1 MTDQAPRNS
10 GQARGEGA
18 FQRTLESLR
27 MSPGF
32 NNDLEQQESTGD
44 GAREQPHQDARSTS
58 AVSGRR
64 TQEQGA
70 STRRPGVIPPII
82 KCETCLQRL
91 QGQHAVQRS
100 GCGKGTHVECQSQL
114 NIGDRFHAMM
124 CFMCTNQVSHW
135 LRIVRAAESR
145 TFRTWREDRWF
156 RTIIES
162 ARNREVLV
170 DTGNRILN
178 ELQNFLVTALQND
191 LDYWEDPQIVNE
203 PPLVTPTEAPVSPP
217 FSL

>member
-1 MTDQAPRNS
+1 MTNRTPRNS

-27 MSPGF
+27 MSLGF
-32 NNDLEQQESTGD
+32 HSDLEQQESTGD
-44 GAREQPHQDARSTS
+44 GAREQPHQDAGGISAA
-58 AVSGRR
+58 AVSSRR

-70 STRRPGVIPPII
+70 STRRPGGMPVILT
-82 KCETCLQRL
+82 CETCLQRL
-91 QGQHAVQRS
+91 PAQEAVQCS
-100 GCGKGTHVECQSQL
+100 GCGKGTHAECQSQL
-114 NIGDRFHAMM
+114 NIGDSFHAMM

-170 DTGNRILN
+170 STGNK
-178 ELQNFLVTALQND
+178 NFMSFRTF
-191 LDYWEDPQIVNE
+191 W
-203 PPLVTPTEAPVSPP
+203 
-217 FSL
+217 